1 MFVYITNKRASK
13 IFMSFLSK
21 YKLKSGS
28 FLHEQEKL
36 ASYGC
41 LRAQDILLMLNT
53 ERWSSISMQ
62 TGGTVFPGGSDGKNL
77 PAMKETWVQSLCGEN
92 LLEGNGNPLQ
102 YSCLENSMHRGD
114 WWATVHGVSKSR
126 T

>member
-1 MFVYITNKRASK
+1 
-13 IFMSFLSK
+13 MSFLSK

-41 LRAQDILLMLNT
+41 LRAQDILLMLNR
-53 ERWSSISMQ
+53 ERWSFISMQ
-62 TGGTVFPGGSDGKNL
+62 TGGTVFPSGSDGKNL

-102 YSCLENSMHRGD
+102 YSFFFFFSMHSMIYFLLFFFCNT
-114 WWATVHGVSKSR
+114 AALNCISFFFSILI
-126 T
+126 